1 MKKIVVLFAVLGL
14 SSVLMADAFAKCAGC
29 HGAAGEKPALGK
41 SKVIGDM
48 SKADIT
54 AAIKGYK
61 DGSYGG
67 PMKGLMVA
75 QVKDL
80 TDADVAE
87 ITGKIG
93 K

>member
-1 MKKIVVLFAVLGL
+1 MRKIVTLVAVLGL
-14 SSVLMADAFAKCAGC
+14 STLAMADAFTKCAGC
-29 HGAAGEKPALGK
+29 HGAAGEKAALGK
-41 SKVIGDM
+41 SKVISEM
-48 SKADIT
+48 SKADV
-54 AAIKGYK
+54 AAALKGYK

-67 PMKGLMVA
+67 AMKGLMVA

-87 ITGKIG
+87 IAAKIG